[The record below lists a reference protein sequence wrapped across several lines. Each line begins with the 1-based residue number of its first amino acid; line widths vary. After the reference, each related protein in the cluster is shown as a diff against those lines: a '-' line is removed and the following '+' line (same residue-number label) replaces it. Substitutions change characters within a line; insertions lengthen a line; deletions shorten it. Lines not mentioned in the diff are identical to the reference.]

1 MTAAADD
8 SKPLPEHNVT
18 AIDGDGD
25 EQVRS

>member
-25 EQVRS
+25 EKVRS